1 MARSNI
7 TTRLISACELFY
19 GTPTKHLAK
28 RRYLVGIAVR
38 QQLNQMNDRDLTDMD
53 CLTMYDWADCLHDGF
68 TIFGFNAEALL
79 SQASN
84 AWHLQPHRKP
94 HRKPLTVA

>member
-1 MARSNI
+1 MARSK
-7 TTRLISACELFY
+7 TATRLISACELFY
-19 GTPTKHLAK
+19 GTPEKYLFK

-38 QQLNQMNDRDLTDMD
+38 QQLNQMTDRELTDMD
-53 CLTMYDWADCLHDGF
+53 CIDMYGWASALHDGF
-68 TIFGFNAEALL
+68 SMFGFNADALL

-94 HRKPLTVA
+94 LTKA